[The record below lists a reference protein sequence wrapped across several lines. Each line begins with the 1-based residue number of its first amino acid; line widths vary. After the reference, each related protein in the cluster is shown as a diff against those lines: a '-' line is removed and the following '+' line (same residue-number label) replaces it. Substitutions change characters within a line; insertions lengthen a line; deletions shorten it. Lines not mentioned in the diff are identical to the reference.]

1 MATQLE
7 TGEYL
12 LSPEQ
17 AQELR
22 AAADALRDLGRP
34 PIDLSRP
41 ITFDLWLDLVIA
53 QASLDGDEDT
63 VDKIIGLVEAEL
75 ARRRQPH

>member
-7 TGEYL
+7 AGEYL

-22 AAADALRDLGRP
+22 AAADRLRDLGRP
-34 PIDLSRP
+34 PIDLTRP
-41 ITFDLWLDLVIA
+41 ISFDQWFDLVVA
-53 QASLDGDEDT
+53 QAVLDGDEDT
-63 VDKIIGLVEAEL
+63 VDTIIGFIEAEL
-75 ARRRQPH
+75 ARRRRPN